1 MADDS
6 IIVELDHKALNSKSD
21 LSDASMPS
29 ADEVIS
35 KTTVRQDIKD
45 PVGTINLDHKDAVVE
60 TKAIGSKDKTLS
72 LKKYLNLVAIA
83 GAIGMFGF
91 LGFSFYKNRSGDIS
105 DIMDVTKDS
114 IKTIASYPIS
124 QKQQLK
130 LVEVAG
136 EKILLGVSGDNISY
150 L

>member
-1 MADDS
+1 MNNNDAAIRFFVKENKLHIEKAIKIELADDS
-6 IIVELDHKALNSKSD
+6 IIVELDHRALNSKSD

-60 TKAIGSKDKTLS
+60 TKANSSKDKTLS

-91 LGFSFYKNRSGDIS
+91 LGFSF
-105 DIMDVTKDS
+105 
-114 IKTIASYPIS
+114 
-124 QKQQLK
+124 L
-130 LVEVAG
+130 
-136 EKILLGVSGDNISY
+136 
-150 L
+150 